1 MDPPQTKKQS
11 HKSAKE
17 KKEGANR
24 LGSSKHVRN
33 AEKIAENRIAAQ
45 KDKDNGKGKK

>member
-11 HKSAKE
+11 HKSAKD

-24 LGSSKHVRN
+24 LGSSKHVRI
-33 AEKIAENRIAAQ
+33 AEKIAA
-45 KDKDNGKGKK
+45 DKAKGNDTK